1 MPLPGIDGA
10 GILLHCLPERKLDDR
25 RRVIPHSE
33 LKEEHTFSLSRL
45 QKTMVALLRPV
56 PAFVLGKRAVG
67 SQIHGHGAAAVGA
80 VRHEFRRNTHI
91 LLRPQH
97 CPDRVF
103 IVESFLPAWQTAL
116 EKPEIPL
123 RVEEASF
130 SKPAFWKQWST
141 LVVRTKYN
149 GLTI

>member
-1 MPLPGIDGA
+1 M
-10 GILLHCLPERKLDDR
+10 
-25 RRVIPHSE
+25 
-33 LKEEHTFSLSRL
+33 
-45 QKTMVALLRPV
+45 
-56 PAFVLGKRAVG
+56 
-67 SQIHGHGAAAVGA
+67 GA

-123 RVEEASF
+123 RVEEALLREACLLEAVVDIGGQNKVVLILHQIIEF
-130 SKPAFWKQWST
+130 FINRFRRGLIAVHPDHPAHICPPF
-141 LVVRTKYN
+141 L
-149 GLTI
+149 G